1 MGEDEDEEKPE
12 KKKGKKN
19 DEDSLDFLLSAT
31 STKEKEKKEQSEDI
45 LYLLSKPTAK
55 EQSLSEKFRSAG
67 GTQIKDFCNYVTK
80 EECKRQTKEGKI
92 CDKVHYRKILYKHTD
107 E

>member
-1 MGEDEDEEKPE
+1 MIFPLSS
-12 KKKGKKN
+12 

-31 STKEKEKKEQSEDI
+31 STKEKEIKEQSADI

-67 GTQIKDFCNYVTK
+67 GSNIKDFCNFVTK
-80 EECKRQTKEGKI
+80 EECKRQ
-92 CDKVHYRKILYKHTD
+92 RKDGELCQR
-107 E
+107 